1 MTEREEKKRE
11 FPKEKKREKSSMK
24 NVIDRNRLKKGRRG
38 SDK

>member
-1 MTEREEKKRE
+1 MIEQDAKMRE

-24 NVIDRNRLKKGRRG
+24 NVIDRNSLKKGRRE